1 MGASAVFQA
10 DKLAAVVDDDGTAD
24 VGLLANFVADRTSFR
39 SDRGG
44 LRSRSFGSL
53 LGFDLAGHF
62 GGRSFYRSRF
72 DYGAAAGAAA
82 SAHVASAIVSR
93 VAAAVARAVA
103 AAVAR
108 AVALLLA
115 EQPREKPT
123 PVAAAVAAA
132 VAGAVAAAVAA
143 VRNRVARSAASG
155 NAGVAG
161 AVAGRITA
169 ILVATNRRQ
178 GNHQNGA
185 KHVASSP
192 LKQIFS
198 KPIPNH
204 SIQTFP
210 SVVCERFGLS

>member
-123 PVAAAVAAA
+123 LVAAA